1 MELYIRVQNGQP
13 IGHPILKENLQ
24 QAFPNIDLTTTTDF
38 APFERVS
45 APAPG
50 PYDKSI
56 NSHYGLVNGVYKDIW
71 TVEPMT
77 QEERLTKQNQV
88 KQYWQEYGFASW
100 VFNEETCDF
109 DPPVAYPSDG
119 LMYIW
124 NESTGS
130 WVVAEGSTES

>member
-13 IGHPILKENLQ
+13 VGHPILKENLL
-24 QAFPNIDLTTTTDF
+24 QAFPTVDLLTTTDF
-38 APFERVS
+38 MPFERVS
-45 APAPG
+45 APALG

-56 NSHYGLVNGVYKDIW
+56 SSYYGLVGSVYKDIW

-77 QEERLTKQNQV
+77 QEERLAKQNQV

-109 DPPVAYPSDG
+109 DPPILYPSDNKNYVWDENLG
-119 LMYIW
+119 
-124 NESTGS
+124 N
-130 WVVAEGSTES
+130 WVELE